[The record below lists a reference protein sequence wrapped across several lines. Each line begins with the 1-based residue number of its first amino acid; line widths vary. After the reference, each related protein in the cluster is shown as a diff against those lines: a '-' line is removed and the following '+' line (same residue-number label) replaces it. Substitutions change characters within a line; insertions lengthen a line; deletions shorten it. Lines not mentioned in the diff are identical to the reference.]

1 MMQKRSSYHF
11 KNSIVKEGK
20 QTKETIQLL
29 LVGNPNAGKSTVF
42 NELTGLNQQVGNF
55 PGVTVEKKTGNI
67 SLTPTLKAH
76 VIDLPGT
83 YSLSP
88 RSEDERV
95 TYDYLS
101 LDKSNGKREII
112 VVVADASNL
121 RRSLL
126 LCSQLLDLDKSVI
139 LGLNMMDVVEQN
151 QESININKLSKE
163 LGLPVIPMN
172 ARIGKGIKELKQAI
186 IDFKKVKRK
195 PFISIIN
202 GEKDID
208 NALRRNQR
216 IKEILKATITSK
228 GDKEASKLTRKIDQI
243 LTHRI
248 GGYFI
253 FLSILFLIFQAV
265 FSWSEYPMTMIEEG
279 FLYFGNWISEIL
291 PKSVLTDLLI
301 DGVIAGLGGIII
313 FIPQI
318 AALFA
323 FIAILEDTG
332 YLSRI
337 SFMMDGLLKRFGLNG
352 RSIIPLLSGAACA
365 VPAIMSAR
373 TISNKKE
380 RLLTI
385 FITPLISCSARIP
398 VYTLLIALIIP
409 SQAKLG
415 IFNLQGIVMMALYLL
430 GFIAAI
436 GTSWVM
442 KTFIRTNESSHFI
455 MEMPIY
461 RAPRWKNVGLTIV
474 NKVKVFL
481 FEAGKIIIA
490 ISIIL
495 WVMSSYGPRDSFE
508 RIERKYEK
516 GLLEPNI
523 NNETMAEQLASEK
536 LQASYAGQLGKFI
549 EPAIRPL
556 GFDWKIGI
564 SIITS
569 FAAREVFVGT
579 MATIYSVGDADN
591 TTSLKEKMNNA
602 KDPRTGKKI
611 YTKATG
617 YSLLIFYAFALQC
630 MATVAI
636 VAKETNS
643 WKWPIIQIVYMGTLA
658 YLASFLTFQYFS

>member
-1 MMQKRSSYHF
+1 VGLENVGSKKKKIR
-11 KNSIVKEGK
+11 
-20 QTKETIQLL
+20 LL
-29 LVGNPNAGKSTVF
+29 LVGNPNAGKSSLF

-55 PGVTVEKKTGNI
+55 PGVTVEKKSGKAKI
-67 SLTPTLKAH
+67 SDNLTAE

-95 TYDYLS
+95 TFDFL
-101 LDKSNGKREII
+101 NEKRADNKEEII
-112 VVVADASNL
+112 VVIADASNL
-121 RRSLL
+121 RRNLL
-126 LCSQLLDLDKSVI
+126 LCSQLIDLNLPVV
-139 LGLNMMDVVEQN
+139 LALNMMDIVQK
-151 QESININKLSKE
+151 NKQTIDVDYLSKT
-163 LGLPVIPMN
+163 LSIPVVPMN
-172 ARIGKGIKELKQAI
+172 ARIGKGVQELKDSISQFVLEERA
-186 IDFKKVKRK
+186 
-195 PFISIIN
+195 PFISIIE
-202 GEKDID
+202 GEKPID
-208 NALRRNQR
+208 NAQRRNQR
-216 IKEILKATITSK
+216 IREIVAKAVTAE
-228 GDKEASKLTRKIDQI
+228 GDMKVNNLTRRLDAI
-243 LTHRI
+243 LTHKI
-248 GGYFI
+248 WGYVI
-253 FLSILFLIFQAV
+253 FLFILFLIFQAV
-265 FSWSEYPMTMIEEG
+265 FSWSEFPMQMIEDG
-279 FLYFGNWISEIL
+279 FLFFGNWVAESL
-291 PKSVLTDLLI
+291 PQGVLNDLLV
-301 DGVIAGLGGIII
+301 DGIIAGLGGIII

-323 FIAILEDTG
+323 FISILEDTG

-337 SFMMDGLLKRFGLNG
+337 SFMMDGLLKKFGLNG

-398 VYTLLIALIIP
+398 VYTLIIALIIP
-409 SQAKLG
+409 SNASIW

-436 GTSWVM
+436 GTSFFM
-442 KTFIRTNESSHFI
+442 KFFVKTNESSHFI

-461 RAPRWKNVGLTIV
+461 RAPRWKNVGYTIV

-495 WVMSSYGPRDSFE
+495 WILSSYGPGDSFE
-508 RIERKYEK
+508 KIDQKYES

-523 NNETMAEQLASEK
+523 NNETMEEQRASSK

-591 TTSLKEKMNNA
+591 TTSLKEKMNQA
-602 KDPRTGKKI
+602 KDPVTGEKV
-611 YTKATG
+611 YSKATG

-636 VAKETNS
+636 VARETAS
-643 WKWPIIQIVYMGTLA
+643 WKWPLIQVIYMGALA
-658 YLASFLTFQYFS
+658 YFASLITYNIFS